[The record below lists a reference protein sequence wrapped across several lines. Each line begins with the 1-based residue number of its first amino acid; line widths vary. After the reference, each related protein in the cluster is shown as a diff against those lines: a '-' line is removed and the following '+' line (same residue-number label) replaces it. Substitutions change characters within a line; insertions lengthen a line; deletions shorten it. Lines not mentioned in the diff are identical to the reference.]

1 MIKKLIIAALIF
13 PPVLF
18 AQFQRPGSTDAQFLK
33 IGISPRGTGMGD
45 AYISVVEGAEGTF
58 YNSAA
63 LAWIQGTDIVFDHNF
78 WFAGIN
84 HDYAAAAHSFGDV
97 GTFAVAVTALYT
109 DLMKVRTPLQPDGTG
124 ETFSAG
130 NYKFG
135 VSYSRFF
142 TEQVTVGLTVNYI
155 NMTLYKGF
163 SADAFSVDIATM
175 YTSGFR
181 GFKFAM
187 QISNFGSQVKY
198 VNESYP
204 LPTAFT
210 FGASVNAI
218 DAEDQKVMVSFAAT
232 KPNDGQPLTQVGGE
246 WNFQNTFFVRG
257 GYKINY
263 DVATYSFGGGVK
275 LILSGLDT
283 RVDYSYSKFG
293 LLGASHRV
301 GIGVNIQ

>member
-1 MIKKLIIAALIF
+1 MIKKLITAVLIIS
-13 PPVLF
+13 PLVF

-33 IGISPRGTGMGD
+33 IGISPRGTAMGD

-63 LAWIQGTDIVFDHNF
+63 LAWIRGTDIVFDHNF

-84 HDYAAAAHSFGDV
+84 HDYAAAAHSFGDI
-97 GTFAVAVTALYT
+97 GTFGVAVTALYT
-109 DLMKVRTPLQPDGTG
+109 DMMKVRTPLQPDGTG

-130 NYKFG
+130 NYKLG
-135 VSYSRFF
+135 ITYSRFF

-155 NMTLYKGF
+155 NMTLYKDF
-163 SADAFSVDIATM
+163 SANAFSVDIATM

-210 FGASVNAI
+210 FGASINAI
-218 DAEDQKVMVSFAAT
+218 DGENHKVMVSFAAT

-246 WNFQNTFFVRG
+246 WNYQDTFFARG

-263 DVATYSFGGGVK
+263 DVATYSFGAGIK
-275 LILSGLDT
+275 LNLSGLDT

-293 LLGASHRV
+293 LLGVAHRV
-301 GIGVNIQ
+301 GIGINIQ

>member
-1 MIKKLIIAALIF
+1 MIRKLILAVVIF
-13 PPVLF
+13 SPVLL

-33 IGISPRGTGMGD
+33 IGISPRGTAMGD

-63 LAWIQGTDIVFDHNF
+63 
-78 WFAGIN
+78 IN
-84 HDYAAAAHSFGDV
+84 HDYAAAAHSFGDI
-97 GTFAVAVTALYT
+97 GTFGAAVTALYT

-124 ETFSAG
+124 ETFYAG

-135 VSYSRFF
+135 LSYSRYF
-142 TEQVTVGLTVNYI
+142 TEQVTVGLTLNYI

-175 YTSGFR
+175 YTSEFR

-210 FGASVNAI
+210 FGASVNAV
-218 DAEDQKVMVSFAAT
+218 DGEDQKVIVSFAAT

-246 WNFQNTFFVRG
+246 WNFQNTFFARA

-263 DVATYSFGGGVK
+263 DIATYSFGAGVK
-275 LILSGLDT
+275 LNLSGLDT

-293 LLGASHRV
+293 LLGAAHRV

>member
-1 MIKKLIIAALIF
+1 MIKKFIIAVLIF
-13 PPVLF
+13 PPILI

-33 IGISPRGTGMGD
+33 IGISPRGTAMGD

-63 LAWIQGTDIVFDHNF
+63 LAWIKGTDIVFTHNF

-84 HDYAAAAHSFGDV
+84 HDYAAAGHSFGDL
-97 GTFAVAVTALYT
+97 GTFAASVTALYT

-124 ETFSAG
+124 ETFYAG

-135 VSYSRFF
+135 ISYSRFF
-142 TEQVTVGLTVNYI
+142 TEQVTVGFTLNYI

-175 YTSGFR
+175 YTSEFR

-187 QISNFGSQVKY
+187 QISNFGSQVSY

-210 FGASVNAI
+210 FGASINAV
-218 DAEDQKVMVSFAAT
+218 DGEDQKVLVSFAAT
-232 KPNDGQPLTQVGGE
+232 KPNDGQPLTQAGGE
-246 WNFQNTFFVRG
+246 WNYRNTFFARG

-263 DVATYSFGGGVK
+263 DVASYSFGAGVK
-275 LILSGLDT
+275 LDVGGLDT

-293 LLGASHRV
+293 LLGVSHRV

>member
-1 MIKKLIIAALIF
+1 MIRKLLIAVLILS
-13 PPVLF
+13 PALF

-33 IGISPRGTGMGD
+33 IGISPRGTALGD
-45 AYISVVEGAEGTF
+45 AYISVVDGAEGAF
-58 YNSAA
+58 YNSAS
-63 LAWIQGTDIVFDHNF
+63 LAWIEGTDIVFNHNF

-84 HDYAAAAHSFGDV
+84 HDYIAAGQTFGDI
-97 GTFAVAVTALYT
+97 GTFAAAVTALYT
-109 DLMKVRTPLQPDGTG
+109 DMMKVRTPLQPDGTG

-135 VSYSRFF
+135 LSYSRFF

-155 NMTLYKGF
+155 NMTLYKEF

-175 YTSGFR
+175 YKSDFR

-210 FGASVNAI
+210 FGASINAI
-218 DAEDQKVMVSFAAT
+218 ESDNQKVMISFAAT

-246 WNFQNTFFVRG
+246 YSFQDIFFARG

-263 DVATYSFGGGVK
+263 DVATFSFGAGVK
-275 LILSGLDT
+275 LDVSGVNT
-283 RVDYSYSKFG
+283 RVDYSFSKFG
-293 LLGASHRV
+293 LLGNAHRV
-301 GIGVNIQ
+301 GIGINIK

>member
-1 MIKKLIIAALIF
+1 MIKKLITTVLIIS
-13 PPVLF
+13 PMVF

-33 IGISPRGTGMGD
+33 IGISPRGTAMGD

-58 YNSAA
+58 YNAA
-63 LAWIQGTDIVFDHNF
+63 SLAWIQGTDIVFDHNF

-84 HDYAAAAHSFGDV
+84 HDYAAVAQTFSEI
-97 GTFAVAVTALYT
+97 GTFGVAVTALYT
-109 DLMKVRTPLQPDGTG
+109 DMMKVRTPLQPDGTG

-135 VSYSRFF
+135 ISYSRFF

-155 NMTLYKGF
+155 NMTLYKDF

-175 YTSGFR
+175 YSSGFR

-210 FGASVNAI
+210 FGASINAI
-218 DAEDQKVMVSFAAT
+218 DGENQKVMISFAAT

-246 WNFQNTFFVRG
+246 WNYQDMFFARG

-263 DVATYSFGGGVK
+263 DVATYSFGAGIK
-275 LILSGLDT
+275 LNLSGIDT

-293 LLGASHRV
+293 LLGVSHRV

>member
-1 MIKKLIIAALIF
+1 MIKKIITAVLIF
-13 PPVLF
+13 SPLIL

-33 IGISPRGTGMGD
+33 IGVSPRGTAMGD

-58 YNSAA
+58 YNSAS
-63 LAWIQGTDIVFDHNF
+63 LAWIEGTDVVFNHNF

-84 HDYAAAAHSFGDV
+84 HDYAAAGHTFGDI
-97 GTFAVAVTALYT
+97 GTFALAVTALYT
-109 DLMKVRTPLQPDGTG
+109 DMMKVRTPLQPDGTG

-135 VSYSRFF
+135 LSYSRFF

-155 NMTLYKGF
+155 NMTLYKDF
-163 SADAFSVDIATM
+163 SADAYSVDISAM
-175 YTSGFR
+175 YSSDFR

-187 QISNFGSQVKY
+187 QISNFGSQVKF

-210 FGASVNAI
+210 FGASINAI
-218 DAEDQKVMVSFAAT
+218 DAEDQKVLLSFAAT
-232 KPNDGQPLTQVGGE
+232 KPNDGQPLTQIGGE
-246 WNFQNTFFVRG
+246 YSFQDMFFARG

-263 DVATYSFGGGVK
+263 DIATYSFGAGVK
-275 LILSGLDT
+275 VDLSGLDT
-283 RVDYSYSKFG
+283 RVDYSFSRFG
-293 LLGASHRV
+293 LLGNAHRV
-301 GIGVNIQ
+301 GIGINIK

>member
-1 MIKKLIIAALIF
+1 MIRKFIIAVLIF
-13 PPVLF
+13 SPVLF

-33 IGISPRGTGMGD
+33 IGISPRGTALGD
-45 AYISVVEGAEGTF
+45 AYISAVEGAEGTF

-63 LAWIQGTDIVFDHNF
+63 LAWIQGTDIVFNHNF

-84 HDYAAAAHSFGDV
+84 HDYAAAAQTFEDI
-97 GTFAVAVTALYT
+97 GTFAAAVTALYT
-109 DLMKVRTPLQPDGTG
+109 DMMKVRTPLQPDGTG

-135 VSYSRFF
+135 ISYSRFF
-142 TEQVTVGLTVNYI
+142 TEQVTVGLTLNYI
-155 NMTLYKGF
+155 NMTLYKDF
-163 SADAFSVDIATM
+163 SANAFSVDIATM

-181 GFKFAM
+181 DFKFAM

-210 FGASVNAI
+210 FGASINAI
-218 DAEDQKVMVSFAAT
+218 DGEDQKVMVSFAAT

-246 WNFQNTFFVRG
+246 YSFQDTFFARG

-263 DVATYSFGGGVK
+263 DVATFSFGAGVQ
-275 LILSGLDT
+275 LEVSGISS
-283 RVDYSYSKFG
+283 RVDYSFSRFG
-293 LLGASHRV
+293 LLGNAHRV
-301 GIGVNIQ
+301 GIGLNIK